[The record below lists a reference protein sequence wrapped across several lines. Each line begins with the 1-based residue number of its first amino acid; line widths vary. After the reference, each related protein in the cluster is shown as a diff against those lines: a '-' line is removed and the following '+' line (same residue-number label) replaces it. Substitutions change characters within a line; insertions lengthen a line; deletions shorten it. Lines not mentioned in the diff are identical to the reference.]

1 MRAMEFALTWNL
13 VIFAAFIMLFA
24 YNFLLGQNSTLKLIL
39 SIYIAILT
47 SDGIAKILK
56 EFIIDPSLGIQSL
69 LGESSEHFFIGFR
82 LIIFLT
88 ALVIFVVKGAFK
100 ISIEKHD
107 HWALRTAIHSLFS
120 VLSASLF
127 LATVLIYLSGNSFV
141 EGMLFAKEITIY
153 QESLLARI
161 LIDYYQFWFS
171 FPAIAFLITSFLF
184 QDTED

>member
-1 MRAMEFALTWNL
+1 MALTWNL
-13 VIFAAFIMLFA
+13 VILAAFVMLFA
-24 YNFLLGQNSTLKLIL
+24 YNFLLGQNSTLKLVL
-39 SIYIAILT
+39 STYIAVLT

-56 EFIIDPSLGIQSL
+56 EFIIDPSPGIQSL
-69 LGESSEHFFIGFR
+69 LGENPEQFFTGLR
-82 LIIFLT
+82 LIIFLI

-100 ISIEKHD
+100 ISVEKHD
-107 HWALRTAIHSLFS
+107 HWALRTAIHAAFA

-153 QESLLARI
+153 RESLLAQI

-171 FPAIAFLITSFLF
+171 LPAIAFLVTSFLF
-184 QDTED
+184 SDKEKD